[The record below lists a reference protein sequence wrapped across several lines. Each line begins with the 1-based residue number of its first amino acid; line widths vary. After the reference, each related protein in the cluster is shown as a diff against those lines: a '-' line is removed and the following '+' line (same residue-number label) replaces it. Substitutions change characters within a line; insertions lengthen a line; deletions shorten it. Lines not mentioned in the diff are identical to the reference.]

1 MTYLTRT
8 LVNDFHKQLSLVLN
22 PEEVLDK
29 VFLGHIC
36 TAMMLNEFELVV
48 WCFALYTILNQYQTI
63 EDLIR
68 DSEYKVNLIKF
79 TSSEELVLACAIFAK
94 VTHTLSKMI

>member
-8 LVNDFHKQLSLVLN
+8 LVNDFHKQLSLVLK

-48 WCFALYTILNQYQTI
+48 WCFALYTILN
-63 EDLIR
+63 
-68 DSEYKVNLIKF
+68 
-79 TSSEELVLACAIFAK
+79 
-94 VTHTLSKMI
+94 